1 MNLGGITMDAI
12 RIEGSRIVWEYE
24 GEILWLEPYGENCL
38 RFRSTKSSTM
48 VENDWTL
55 LPQEQCVVQIEVDNN
70 KAIIV
75 NGMIKGEI
83 LGDGTV
89 NYYDSKGK
97 ALLREYWRDRREHM
111 PPIRPARQYKTV
123 SSESFETTVYFKADA
138 EEHFYGMGQHP
149 NDCLDLKGCTLE
161 LAQKNTQCSIPF
173 LLSTKGYGFLWN
185 NPAVGRAELVKN
197 HTMWYAEATKL
208 IDYLIFAGDSP
219 DEIVRKYTDL
229 SGKAP
234 ILPEFAAG
242 FWQSKLRYWNQ
253 EQLLS
258 IAREYKQRGLPLSV
272 IVLDFF
278 HWTQQGEWKF
288 DKKFWP
294 DPKAM
299 ADELNAMGIKL
310 MVSVWPT
317 VDPQSEN
324 YEEMRRKSYLL
335 RSEQG
340 VQALFLYL
348 GPESFFDATHP
359 GAQKYMWSKIKQNY
373 YDYGIKTFWLD
384 EAEPELRPYDY
395 QNVRYHLGNGL
406 EVSNIYPY
414 MFAKTFYEGLKE
426 NGETEIANLVR
437 CAWIGS
443 QRFGVVLWSGDVG
456 SNFETLRQQ
465 VKAGLNVSLCGI
477 PWWTTDIGGFFDGY
491 PESSYFRELI
501 VRWFQFGVFCPIF
514 RLHGYRLPDD
524 KTEGTYKS
532 GGPNE
537 VWSFGEEAYEIIT
550 ELMLLRERIKPYI
563 MEQMKK
569 AHEDGTPVMR
579 PIFYDFPK
587 DKITY
592 TIEDEYMFGP
602 ELLIAPVIHEGA
614 RSRKVYLP
622 ENALWTDANSGRV
635 FTGGQY
641 IDYEAPLSV
650 VPVFLKDG
658 SKIPIKAKP
667 AE

>member
-1 MNLGGITMDAI
+1 MDVFKV
-12 RIEGSRIVWEYE
+12 EGSRILWENE
-24 GEILWLEPYGENCL
+24 GEIIWLEPYGKNCL
-38 RFRSTKSSTM
+38 RFRATKSSIM

-55 LPQEQCVVQIEVDNN
+55 LPQEQCEVQIKVDDS
-70 KAIIV
+70 KATIV
-75 NGMIKGEI
+75 NGKIKGEI
-83 LGDGTV
+83 LIDGTV
-89 NYYDSKGK
+89 NYYDDKGK
-97 ALLREYWRDRREHM
+97 VLLREYWRDRREHM
-111 PPIRPARQYKTV
+111 PPIRPARYYKTV
-123 SSESFETTVYFKADA
+123 SSDVFETSIYFKADE

-149 NDCLDLKGCTLE
+149 NDCLDLKGCTVE

-185 NPAVGRAELVKN
+185 NPAVGKAELVKN
-197 HTMWYAEATKL
+197 HTMWHAEATRL

-229 SGKAP
+229 SGKSP
-234 ILPEFAAG
+234 MLPEFAAG

-258 IAREYKQRGLPLSV
+258 IAREYKRRGLPLSV

-288 DKKFWP
+288 DKKYWP

-299 ADELNAMGIKL
+299 VDELNAMGIKL

-324 YEEMRRKSYLL
+324 YEEMRRKSFLL

-348 GPESFFDATHP
+348 GPEIFFDATHP
-359 GAQKYMWSKIKQNY
+359 GAQKYLWDKIKQNY

-395 QNVRYHLGNGL
+395 KNVRYHLGNGL

-443 QRFGVVLWSGDVG
+443 QRYGVVLWSGDVG

-491 PESSYFRELI
+491 PDSPYFRELI
-501 VRWFQFGVFCPIF
+501 VRWFQFGVFCPVF

-550 ELMLLRERIKPYI
+550 KLMFLRERIKPYI

-579 PIFYDFPK
+579 PIFYDFPE
-587 DKITY
+587 DKTAY

-602 ELLIAPVIHEGA
+602 DLLIAPVLQEGA

-622 ENALWTDANSGRV
+622 EGAKWTDANSGKI
-635 FTGGQY
+635 FTGGQH

-650 VPVFLKDG
+650 VPIFLKDG
-658 SKIPIKAKP
+658 SQVPVKDYNGK
-667 AE
+667 